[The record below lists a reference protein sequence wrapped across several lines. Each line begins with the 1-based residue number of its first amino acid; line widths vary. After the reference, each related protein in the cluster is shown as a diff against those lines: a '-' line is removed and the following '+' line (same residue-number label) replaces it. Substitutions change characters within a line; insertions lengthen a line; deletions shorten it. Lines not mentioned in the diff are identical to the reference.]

1 MTFLVA
7 AYRKMIMVNGEML
20 IIKRTREKIG
30 NLKNSLILKWKVFMP
45 KILSLVRIEANFL
58 DYFLMNLRMQ

>member
-7 AYRKMIMVNGEML
+7 ASRKMIMVNGVML
-20 IIKRTREKIG
+20 ITKRTREKIG
-30 NLKNSLILKWKVFMP
+30 NQNSLILKWKVFMP